1 VNKVEEELGNQLC
14 KQNKNRIIVRFVASL
29 ELRILLMEDGIGIA
43 GYAFQMKVTLKQVG
57 KMMQKCINCG
67 VKMKIGRYEKA
78 KFCVNCNYERQAGNA
93 EIKKVFKDLQKRNSK
108 MTPEELEMNEK
119 FEDDPRA
126 KTEQLYGKVSK
137 VPDRSY
143 YSPVS
148 SIDDESM

>member
-1 VNKVEEELGNQLC
+1 
-14 KQNKNRIIVRFVASL
+14 
-29 ELRILLMEDGIGIA
+29 
-43 GYAFQMKVTLKQVG
+43 MK
-57 KMMQKCINCG
+57 KCINCG
-67 VKMKIGRYEKA
+67 IKMKIGRYEKA
-78 KFCVNCNYERQAGNA
+78 KFCVSCNYDRQAGNA

-108 MTPEELEMNEK
+108 MTPEELGMNEK

-126 KTEQLYGKVSK
+126 ETEQLYGKVSK

>member
-1 VNKVEEELGNQLC
+1 
-14 KQNKNRIIVRFVASL
+14 
-29 ELRILLMEDGIGIA
+29 MEAGIGIV
-43 GYAFQMKVTLKQVG
+43 GYAFQMKVTLKKVE

-67 VKMKIGRYEKA
+67 AEMKVGRYEKA
-78 KFCVNCNYERQAGNA
+78 KFCANCNYERQIDNA